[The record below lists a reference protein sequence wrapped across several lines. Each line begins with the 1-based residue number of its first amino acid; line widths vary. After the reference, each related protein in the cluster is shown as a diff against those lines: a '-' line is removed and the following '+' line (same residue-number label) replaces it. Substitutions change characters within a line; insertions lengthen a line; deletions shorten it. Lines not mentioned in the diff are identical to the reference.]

1 MKIKNT
7 KIVRAPMVAMA
18 VVVALIVGIPS
29 PVSADSFRLDLDLA
43 RAELRPIND
52 SGISAK
58 VSFRAKGSELRIRG
72 TAKGLDPSAVD
83 GDYISLLYDILSVAT
98 GAFACEPGFPFDV
111 FAGATEA
118 FPGRLTLLEMGLD
131 VLVEG
136 PLLIWVT
143 DYDHDSGAKRTVDGT
158 VNVNLDRIRVISIR
172 DNRINDGI
180 GPEAVVAC
188 GLIVPKIKPHSH

>member
-1 MKIKNT
+1 MKIKNN
-7 KIVRAPMVAMA
+7 KSVWAPMVAMA

-29 PVSADSFRLDLDLA
+29 PVSADSFRLALDRA

-52 SGISAK
+52 SGISAN
-58 VSFRAKGSELRIRG
+58 VSFRAEGSELRITG

-111 FAGATEA
+111 FAGATEE

-131 VLVEG
+131 VMVEG

-143 DYDHDSGAKRTVDGT
+143 DYDHDSDSGAKRTVDGT
-158 VNVNLDRIRVISIR
+158 VNVNLDRLRTISIR
-172 DNRINDGI
+172 DTSINGGI

-188 GLIVPKIKPHSH
+188 GLIVPKK